1 MIMTTPVTPE
11 APADKITFAER
22 ITAAMGQL
30 SPAERRVARCLV
42 EQKDAVLL
50 GSAAEIAVLAGT
62 SDATVVRTVRS
73 LGFAGLAELRQ
84 VLLSDITGVPTPG
97 GRLLRTLDE
106 AGNDSAQALR
116 HVIATHEEA
125 LAAMQ
130 GANFEASF
138 AGAVDLL
145 FAAKR
150 RHVFGVGPSGM
161 LADYARLQFNRIGLA
176 SSALTASGIGLA
188 DGLLGMNQGD
198 AILMLAYAP
207 SYREVELVL
216 DRAQALGNPVVLLS
230 DNLGPFVAGRVAEI
244 LPVPRGRADHLSM
257 HAGTMVLIEALIIAL
272 AARDRERALAS
283 LESLSQFRGAI
294 DKTWLKRGVKAK
306 IT

>member
-1 MIMTTPVTPE
+1 MINSTLPDQ
-11 APADKITFAER
+11 APALEKTSFVEQ
-22 ITAAMGQL
+22 ITATFGKL
-30 SPAERRVARCLV
+30 SPAEQRVARCLV

-84 VLLSDITGVPTPG
+84 ALLSDITGVPSPG

-106 AGNDSAQALR
+106 AGKDSAQALR
-116 HVIATHEEA
+116 HVMATHDEA
-125 LAAMQ
+125 LAAMRM
-130 GANFEASF
+130 APFEASF
-138 AGAVDLL
+138 ARAVDLL

-150 RHVFGVGPSGM
+150 RHIFGVGPSGM

-188 DGLLGMNQGD
+188 DGLLGMNEGD
-198 AILMLAYAP
+198 AVLMLAYAP

-216 DRAQALGNPVVLLS
+216 DRAEALGNPVVLLS
-230 DNLGPFVAGRVAEI
+230 DNLGPFVASRVAEI

-272 AARDRERALAS
+272 AARDREKALTS
-283 LESLSQFRGAI
+283 LEMLSQFRGAI

-306 IT
+306 TS